1 MVKEE
6 FLKKLSDCVVDM
18 EEDSVVD
25 IVKEYIRSG
34 YDPLE
39 GMLDGLVDGMKRASM
54 LFDEEEYY
62 IPELL
67 VCSDAMNN
75 GIKEF
80 KKYLPE
86 SDHDDHQGKIV
97 LAVVQG
103 DTHDIG
109 KDLVKIMLETYG
121 YQVVDIGRDVPSEKI
136 VEVAIEEKADIIAL
150 SALMT
155 TTMQEM
161 QKVIEIAAAKGIRNQ
176 VKIIVGG
183 APVSENFSRKIAA
196 DGYSSSAI
204 GAVRLVETL
213 LQTASADN

>member
-1 MVKEE
+1 MTKEE

-18 EEDSVVD
+18 EEDSVVN
-25 IVKEYIRSG
+25 IVKEYIQAG
-34 YDPLE
+34 YDPQE
-39 GMLDGLVDGMKRASM
+39 GMLDGLVDGMKRASV

-67 VCSDAMNN
+67 VCADAMNN
-75 GIKEF
+75 GIEEF
-80 KKYLPE
+80 RKYLPE
-86 SDHDDHQGKIV
+86 AKKDDNQGRIV

-121 YQVVDIGRDVPSEKI
+121 YRVVDVGRDVSSEKI
-136 VEVAIEEKADIIAL
+136 VAAVIEENADMIAL

-161 QKVIEIAAAKGIRNQ
+161 KKVIELAEKKGIRKQ
-176 VKIIVGG
+176 VKIIIGG
-183 APVSENFSRKIAA
+183 APVSQNFSNSIGA

-213 LQTASADN
+213 LKTT

>member
-1 MVKEE
+1 MTKEE
-6 FLKKLSDCVVDM
+6 FLKKLSDCVVEM
-18 EEDSVVD
+18 EEDSVVAT
-25 IVKEYIRSG
+25 VKEYIQSG

-39 GMLDGLVDGMKRASM
+39 GMLDGLVDGMKRASV

-75 GIKEF
+75 GIEEF

-86 SDHDDHQGKIV
+86 SNDDHQGKIV

-136 VEVAIEEKADIIAL
+136 VEIAIEEKADMIAL

-161 QKVIEIAAAKGIRNQ
+161 QKVIEIAAAKGIRKQ

-183 APVSENFSRKIAA
+183 APVSENFSGKIAA